1 MILWNDL
8 GVNLQYEL
16 YLLLGG
22 LLIVS
27 ALYSSVGHGGA
38 SGYLALLSL
47 SSYGIMSSVWLKQHV
62 WVMNVLVA
70 SIAFY
75 HYNKSGHH
83 KLKLTMPF
91 IIASIPMALL
101 GGMLSIDGDMYDLL
115 LSITLVWASYKVINF
130 SSKKTGNNSL
140 PSTVEPY
147 LWGGGIGFFSG
158 LIGVGGGIFLSPILL
173 IKGWANVKTAA
184 ATAAL
189 FIVVNSISGLV
200 GTAISGN
207 LDLDLS
213 LLGMF
218 LVTITLGGYVGSQY
232 GAKRA
237 SNSIVRK
244 LLAVVLIVAAT
255 KRIVEL
261 FQ

>member
-47 SSYGIMSSVWLKQHV
+47 SSYGLMSSIWLKQHV
-62 WVMNVLVA
+62 WVMNVVVA

-75 HYNKSGHH
+75 HYNRSGHH

-91 IIASIPMALL
+91 IIASIPMALI
-101 GGMLSIDGDMYDLL
+101 GGMLAIDGSLYDLL
-115 LSITLVWASYKVINF
+115 LSITLVWASYKVVNVKSISVEKNPV
-130 SSKKTGNNSL
+130 

-173 IKGWANVKTAA
+173 LKGWADVKTAA

-189 FIVVNSISGLV
+189 FIVVNSAAGLT

-218 LVTITLGGYVGSQY
+218 LITISIGGYVGSSF
-232 GAKRA
+232 GAKNA
-237 SNSIVRK
+237 SNSLVRK
-244 LLAVVLIVAAT
+244 LLAIVLIVAAT
-255 KRIVEL
+255 KRIIEL
-261 FQ
+261 F

>member
-1 MILWNDL
+1 MILWNDS

-27 ALYSSVGHGGA
+27 TLYSSVGHGGA

-47 SSYGIMSSVWLKQHV
+47 SSYGLMSSVWLKQHV
-62 WVMNVLVA
+62 WVMNVVVA
-70 SIAFY
+70 SIAFF
-75 HYNKSGHH
+75 HYSKSGHH
-83 KLKLTMPF
+83 NLKLTMPF
-91 IIASIPMALL
+91 ILASIPMALI
-101 GGMLSIDGDMYDLL
+101 GGMLTINGDLYDLL
-115 LSITLVWASYKVINF
+115 LSITLVWASYKVVNF
-130 SSKKTGNNSL
+130 NSKKIDRNPL

-173 IKGWANVKTAA
+173 LKGWADVKTAA

-189 FIVVNSISGLV
+189 FIVVNSLSGLT
-200 GTAISGN
+200 GTMVSGN

-218 LVTITLGGYVGSQY
+218 LITIGLGGYVGSQY
-232 GAKRA
+232 GAKHA
-237 SNSIVRK
+237 SNSVVRK

-255 KRIVEL
+255 KRIIEL
-261 FQ
+261 F